1 MTGVK
6 LGNIVCKNGKNYE
19 VIYFK
24 FEIIFVFYSSVGKN
38 LKTDFDLRKSDLK
51 SENHPK
57 KSKNKKWFRSKS
69 KSQTRWFKSRFK
81 SFSI

>member
-1 MTGVK
+1 MTDVK
-6 LGNIVCKNGKNYE
+6 LYVKMEKIMKWYISNLKYSL
-19 VIYFK
+19 F
-24 FEIIFVFYSSVGKN
+24 FSSVGKN

>member
-1 MTGVK
+1 MTYVK

-19 VIYFK
+19 VIYFQ
-24 FEIIFVFYSSVGKN
+24 FEIIFVFFSSVGKN

-57 KSKNKKWFRSKS
+57 KSNNKK
-69 KSQTRWFKSRFK
+69 
-81 SFSI
+81 